1 MSRLS
6 RRLLVMTLGWSLAT
20 ATASAQLLGGLPLPN
35 LPVLGP
41 VLRPVLGG
49 VTGDGSQQGAAAPIA
64 RTLDSLGVS
73 DTIGSLSDASLLDL
87 RRLRLRQLVRDNR
100 TTLDSDAQGN
110 PVRRGELVAVDPD
123 PASLA
128 AARAA
133 GFPVVRAEADP
144 ELGLTTVVLGT
155 PARMGAREALKRLRA
170 VAPGLA
176 ADYNHIFEPAG
187 GALAASSA
195 ALASSTGASALRIAM
210 IDGGVANHPS
220 FAGAAIEQRAF
231 AGRAKSTGHGTA
243 VASLLI
249 GQDGRFRGA
258 MPGAQLFVADV
269 YGGDQ
274 AAGSADAVVR
284 ALAWAASKRPS
295 VINISLVGPSN
306 LLLERAIAALAR
318 RGIPIVAAVGND
330 GPAAPPQFPASFAG
344 VVGATGVDSKDRAL
358 SEAGRSPSLAF
369 AAPGADMAAA
379 LPGKGYARVRG
390 TSFAA
395 PLVAARLAA
404 TGSPDRLAAEAL
416 RGKGKVGRGIVCK
429 PCRVDP
435 RLVGAK

>member
-6 RRLLVMTLGWSLAT
+6 RTLLTMTLGWSLLS
-20 ATASAQLLGGLPLPN
+20 ATASAQLLGGLGLPS
-35 LPVLGP
+35 LPGVGP
-41 VLRPVLGG
+41 ILGG
-49 VTGDGSQQGAAAPIA
+49 LTGQGSQQQGPVAPIA
-64 RTLDSLGVS
+64 RTLDSLGVP
-73 DTIGSLSDASLLDL
+73 DTIESLSDASLLDL
-87 RRLRLRQLVRDNR
+87 RHLRLRQLVRDHR
-100 TTLDSDAQGN
+100 AALDSDPLGN
-110 PVRRGELVAVDPD
+110 PVRRGELLAIDPD
-123 PASLA
+123 PAALA

-133 GFPVVRAEADP
+133 GFAVLRADTDP
-144 ELGLTTVVLGT
+144 ELGLTTVVLAT
-155 PARMGAREALKRLRA
+155 PARIGAREALKRLRA
-170 VAPGLA
+170 AAPGLA
-176 ADYNHIFEPAG
+176 ADYNHLFEPAG
-187 GALAASSA
+187 SALAATSAVLAASSGA
-195 ALASSTGASALRIAM
+195 ASSLRIAM

-220 FAGAAIEQRAF
+220 FAGTSIEQRAF
-231 AGRAKSTGHGTA
+231 AGRAKATGHGTA

-258 MPGAQLFVADV
+258 AHGAQLFVADV

-295 VINISLVGPSN
+295 VINVSLVGPSN
-306 LLLERAIAALAR
+306 LLLERAIAAIAR

-330 GPAAPPQFPASFAG
+330 GPAAPPLFPASFPG
-344 VVGATGVDSKDRAL
+344 VVGATAVDAGDRAL
-358 SEAGRSPSLAF
+358 PEAGRAQSLAF

-395 PLVAARLAA
+395 PLVAARLAFA
-404 TGSPDRLAAEAL
+404 GTPDRLAAEAV

-435 RLVGAK
+435 EWVGAK